1 MFKTKI
7 ENDNNNLSKIIEQLK
22 KENEELKNELV
33 EVANNSGNVIIKQ
46 LPNGLMEF
54 NGEAFDNTSEVEYYN
69 SSKAT
74 YTELTMFRLGKE
86 AKQREMNKL
95 IEIHMDEIDELT
107 SKISNLEQD
116 ISILQANIKNNNE
129 SIEMYK
135 KSEDHLKHQ
144 LDKKYKDLDDTI
156 KQYENEKRMLTE
168 RYENCIKMLNEDIEN
183 WKRRYLTINN
193 TSLDGTI
200 ITKYGKVLGKE
211 EN

>member
-135 KSEDHLKHQ
+135 KSEDHLKHR